1 MRSGAFIAAPRAWL
15 WWIAILVATPSVV
28 AQTPSWT
35 RLPSLRFFGFRAGIS
50 LQAAAG
56 RVDDLSG
63 TALACERSTVDR
75 EVMDCRATFPDPV
88 TADPVVLWLSARDSL
103 VAILTISG
111 PVSSVQFQAW
121 RSSLVSAY
129 GETTVVQQG
138 SQSMLQWIR
147 HRQMLRLTWRKFSDS
162 TAASVSLI
170 DGPLLDGWGRRGEVP
185 AP

>member
-1 MRSGAFIAAPRAWL
+1 MRPGTFVAGPRAWL
-15 WWIAILVATPSVV
+15 WCIAVLVAAPSVV

-50 LQAAAG
+50 LDAAAE
-56 RVDDLSG
+56 RVEDLSG

-75 EVMDCRATFPDPV
+75 GVMDCRSTFPDPI
-88 TADPVVLWLSARDSL
+88 TSHPVVLWLSARDSL
-103 VAILTISG
+103 VAVLTISG
-111 PVSSVQFQAW
+111 PVSPVQLQAW

-129 GETTVVQQG
+129 GETAVVEQG

-147 HRQMLRLTWRKFSDS
+147 HRQMLRLTWRKFTDS
-162 TAASVSLI
+162 TAASVSLV
-170 DGPLLDGWGRRGEVP
+170 DGPLLDGWGRRGDTA

>member
-1 MRSGAFIAAPRAWL
+1 MRSGTFIAGPRAWL
-15 WWIAILVATPSVV
+15 WWIAVLVAAPSVA

-50 LQAAAG
+50 LDAASE
-56 RVDDLSG
+56 RVGDLSG
-63 TALACERSTVDR
+63 TALACEQSTVDR
-75 EVMDCRATFPDPV
+75 GVMDCRSTFPDPI
-88 TADPVVLWLSARDSL
+88 TSDPVDLWLAVRDSL

-111 PVSSVQFQAW
+111 PVSPVQFQAW

-129 GETTVVQQG
+129 GETEVVEQG

-147 HRQMLRLTWRKFSDS
+147 HRQMLRLTWRTFTDS

-170 DGPLLDGWGRRGEVP
+170 DGPLLDGWGRRGDTT

>member
-1 MRSGAFIAAPRAWL
+1 M
-15 WWIAILVATPSVV
+15 
-28 AQTPSWT
+28 
-35 RLPSLRFFGFRAGIS
+35 
-50 LQAAAG
+50 
-56 RVDDLSG
+56 DDLSG

-88 TADPVVLWLSARDSL
+88 TSDPVTLWLSARDSL

-111 PVSSVQFQAW
+111 PVSPVQFQAW

-129 GETTVVQQG
+129 GETAVVEQG

-147 HRQMLRLTWRKFSDS
+147 HRQMLRLTWRRFTDS
-162 TAASVSLI
+162 TAASVSLV
-170 DGPLLDGWGRRGEVP
+170 DGPLLDGWGRPGDGP